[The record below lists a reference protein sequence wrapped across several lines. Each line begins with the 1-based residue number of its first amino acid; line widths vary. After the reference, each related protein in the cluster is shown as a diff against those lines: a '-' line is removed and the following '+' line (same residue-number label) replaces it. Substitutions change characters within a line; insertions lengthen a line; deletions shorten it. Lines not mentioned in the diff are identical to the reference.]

1 MFYFFTRHVLDA
13 VHARP
18 RSGEHL
24 HRPNGATAD
33 FSEQQTPN
41 WIDPKPFPQTN
52 LAISQLWSS
61 GHGGREHHGKT
72 AVFPAMGGGLVK
84 LKGSGSIADV

>member
-1 MFYFFTRHVLDA
+1 MPLMFYFFTRHILDA

-24 HRPNGATAD
+24 HRPNEATVE

-41 WIDPKPFPQTN
+41 WINPKPFPQPN
-52 LAISQLWSS
+52 FI
-61 GHGGREHHGKT
+61 
-72 AVFPAMGGGLVK
+72 
-84 LKGSGSIADV
+84 

>member
-1 MFYFFTRHVLDA
+1 MFYFVTRHILDA

-24 HRPNGATAD
+24 HRPNGATAE

-41 WIDPKPFPQTN
+41 WIDPKPFPQIN
-52 LAISQLWSS
+52 LAN
-61 GHGGREHHGKT
+61 
-72 AVFPAMGGGLVK
+72 
-84 LKGSGSIADV
+84 D